1 MAGRLETEKQ
11 QRREALRAKLSRTI
25 RVRPFD
31 LRLSGE
37 ICRITNFSRTGLYFE
52 TSLEQ
57 YHAGMYVSVVR
68 NFQREDPVHREE
80 TAKIMRV
87 EKLDHGGW
95 GVAIRI
101 L

>member
-1 MAGRLETEKQ
+1 MPARLETEKQ
-11 QRREALRAKLSRTI
+11 ERREASRAKLSRTV

-31 LRLSGE
+31 SRLSEE
-37 ICRITNFSRTGLYFE
+37 ICRTTNFSRTGLYFE
-52 TSLEQ
+52 TSLGQ

-68 NFQREDPVHREE
+68 NFQPEDPVQREE

-87 EKLDHGGW
+87 EKLDDGRW